1 MKIQRNYGVDLLR
14 LVLMYMVCML
24 HTLGHGGILYATEA
38 GTIKFK
44 VFWLMEIFSYCAVNG
59 FAIISGYMSTDRP
72 QKYEKLVDMWF
83 QAFFYSFVI
92 SVLLTVA
99 GGNIEVTKKEVIS
112 WAMPVAYDKFWY
124 FTAFFAL
131 FFTIPILNRFV
142 VKIDEKTAK
151 KGIIIL
157 IILFGTWNLFANA
170 FKVQNGYSAFW
181 LMILYCIGAFAKM
194 AKVFETKKTST
205 LLAIWGICIFITW
218 IMCVHYGNKI
228 FVNYISPTMILS
240 GLIMVV
246 LFARIHLKGTII
258 SRLSP
263 LAFGI
268 YLFQQ
273 NQIIWEKYLNNA
285 FSFVLNK
292 SVVVGVLYAIICA
305 GVIFIIGLCVEFAR
319 SKFVGILK
327 VHQISKRIVSFIQY
341 LLEKAIILFD

>member
-142 VKIDEKTAK
+142 VKIDE
-151 KGIIIL
+151 
-157 IILFGTWNLFANA
+157 
-170 FKVQNGYSAFW
+170 
-181 LMILYCIGAFAKM
+181 
-194 AKVFETKKTST
+194 KTST

>member
-1 MKIQRNYGVDLLR
+1 
-14 LVLMYMVCML
+14 
-24 HTLGHGGILYATEA
+24 
-38 GTIKFK
+38 
-44 VFWLMEIFSYCAVNG
+44 
-59 FAIISGYMSTDRP
+59 
-72 QKYEKLVDMWF
+72 
-83 QAFFYSFVI
+83 
-92 SVLLTVA
+92 
-99 GGNIEVTKKEVIS
+99 
-112 WAMPVAYDKFWY
+112 
-124 FTAFFAL
+124 
-131 FFTIPILNRFV
+131 
-142 VKIDEKTAK
+142 
-151 KGIIIL
+151 
-157 IILFGTWNLFANA
+157 
-170 FKVQNGYSAFW
+170 
-181 LMILYCIGAFAKM
+181 MILYCIGAFAKK
-194 AKVFETKKTST
+194 AKVFENKKTST
-205 LLAIWGICIFITW
+205 LLAIWGICILITW

-246 LFARIHLKGTII
+246 LFSRIHLKGTII

-305 GVIFIIGLCVEFAR
+305 GAIFIIGLCVEFVR

-327 VHQISKRIVSFIQY
+327 VHQISKGIVSFIQY